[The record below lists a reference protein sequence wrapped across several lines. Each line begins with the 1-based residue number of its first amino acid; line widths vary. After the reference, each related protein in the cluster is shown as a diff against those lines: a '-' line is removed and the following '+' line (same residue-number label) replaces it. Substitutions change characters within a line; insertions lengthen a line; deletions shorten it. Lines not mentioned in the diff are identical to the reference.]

1 MPRGRHRN
9 PEPLHR
15 LLTPTLVAGVSVA
28 GAGAAWL
35 LAGPEGGAAWRLLVA
50 LTAASGVAGAVVM
63 RSWDRSAGRRVAELT
78 RERVKDEWKTEE
90 RIAEL
95 ESDLEEARMLRARL
109 DTKLRAKRVELA
121 GLRGEHAALLRRYAT
136 AETERATALE
146 GRRLLAI
153 EAASAPA
160 GAPKELPAVSQE
172 RTVAGAPTA
181 IGYARANAAMAA
193 LVRKG
198 QERAAARHK
207 ALGSGADPP
216 PGPPPPPP
224 PPPRGRPPPRTP
236 AHAPGPPTPGGRTP
250 GSSPA
255 VAPAT
260 TPGAVRSAEAHGRA
274 ATADRAPAVPARR
287 QAATVA
293 PYAAPRR
300 SASRVEGGF
309 DFFGTKNAAQARAA
323 IEAVQ
328 NEDLADVVGAE
339 ALAVHKAETVRAAGD
354 PEFKPAT
361 PEHRAVGQVIDLT
374 AHDETEPIDVVRLRT
389 AIS

>member
-15 LLTPTLVAGVSVA
+15 LLTPTTVAGVSVV

-35 LAGPEGGAAWRLLVA
+35 LAEPMALRLLVA
-50 LTAASGVAGAVVM
+50 VTAAAGVAGAVVM
-63 RSWDRSAGRRVAELT
+63 RAWDRSAGRRVAELA
-78 RERVKDEWKTEE
+78 RERVKDEWRTDE

-109 DTKLRAKRVELA
+109 DAKLRAKRVELA

-136 AETERATALE
+136 AETERASALE

-153 EAASAPA
+153 EASAAPA
-160 GAPKELPAVSQE
+160 AAPKELPAVTEE
-172 RTVAGAPTA
+172 RTSAGAPTA
-181 IGYARANAAMAA
+181 VGYARAHSALEALARRRQAARA
-193 LVRKG
+193 LPAGPSAPEPDPGPGRG
-198 QERAAARHK
+198 HAPAAA
-207 ALGSGADPP
+207 
-216 PGPPPPPP
+216 
-224 PPPRGRPPPRTP
+224 
-236 AHAPGPPTPGGRTP
+236 
-250 GSSPA
+250 SS
-255 VAPAT
+255 
-260 TPGAVRSAEAHGRA
+260 
-274 ATADRAPAVPARR
+274 VPARR
-287 QAATVA
+287 PAAAVA
-293 PYAAPRR
+293 PYAAQRR

-309 DFFGTKNAAQARAA
+309 DFFGTKNAAQARAV

-339 ALAVHKAETVRAAGD
+339 ALAVHKAESAQAVAAD

-361 PEHRAVGQVIDLT
+361 DETRAVGQVIDLT